1 MALRP
6 QSEVLWLKECQ
17 TEMLS
22 DPRFVS
28 WKQQLGFFLDHDGL
42 WRCGGRLSIA
52 NIPYST
58 KHSVLLNRKHPFTVL
73 IIRYAHERVMH
84 NGVRETLTEIRSK
97 YWIIKGRSW
106 VRQILFKCTVCRRL
120 EVLPYKAPPPPPL
133 PLFRVMESPPFTFTG
148 VDFAGLLYV
157 KSGLPCREDQKV
169 WICLFTCAVTRA
181 VHLEVVIDLCVST
194 FIRCLKRFVSRRGLP
209 QRIVS
214 DNGKTFRG
222 AAKVVT
228 RIMRDPEVQ
237 KHLSGTGVSWQFN
250 VERAPWWGGMF
261 EQMIGSALLRDVYG
275 R

>member
-1 MALRP
+1 M
-6 QSEVLWLKECQ
+6 
-17 TEMLS
+17 
-22 DPRFVS
+22 
-28 WKQQLGFFLDHDGL
+28 
-42 WRCGGRLSIA
+42 
-52 NIPYST
+52 
-58 KHSVLLNRKHPFTVL
+58 
-73 IIRYAHERVMH
+73 
-84 NGVRETLTEIRSK
+84 
-97 YWIIKGRSW
+97 
-106 VRQILFKCTVCRRL
+106 RQILFKCTVCRRL

-148 VDFAGLLYV
+148 VDFAGPLYV
-157 KSGLPCREDQKV
+157 KSGLPCREDEKV
-169 WICLFTCAVTRA
+169 WICLYTCAVTRA
-181 VHLEVVIDLCVST
+181 VHLEIVIDLCVST

-222 AAKVVT
+222 AAKVVR

-261 EQMIGSALLRDVYG
+261 ERMIGSAKRCLRKMIGKSRLSYDELNTIVIEIESIINSRPISYLSTDDIEEPLTPSHLMD